1 MVSTRRAHEKSQNIY
16 VSILVYNTLGMQVR
30 VLIGTPFH
38 VSCSSSKYGADKTH
52 SGHVTI
58 LSKAKLSMIIE
69 NG

>member
-1 MVSTRRAHEKSQNIY
+1 MVPTHRLHEKSQNIY
-16 VSILVYNTLGMQVR
+16 VSIMVYNTLGMRDR

-38 VSCSSSKYGADKTH
+38 VSHLLSKYGADKTR

-58 LSKAKLSMIIE
+58 LSKAKLTLIIE